1 MQAKVTEWK
10 LDVCITQRRDGANEP
25 LGIIAVQGPRMPAPR
40 SGKYCRRPRA
50 ATEGLK
56 CFFAAEVDQYFIA
69 STGYT
74 GEDGY
79 EIMLPAGDRVKPCG
93 TNSTPP
99 ALPLAASVRATRCAS
114 KPA

>member
-1 MQAKVTEWK
+1 MRARAAEWK
-10 LDVCITQRRDGANEP
+10 MDVSITQRRDGNNA
-25 LGIIAVQGPRMPAPR
+25 LAIIAVQGPNARAKVWEMLR
-40 SGKYCRRPRA
+40 KTKA

-56 CFFAAEVDQYFIA
+56 AFFAAEVDQYFIA

-79 EIMLPAGDRVKPCG
+79 EIMLPAAEAESLWNKLQRQA
-93 TNSTPP
+93 SH
-99 ALPLAASVRATRCAS
+99 LAAWAPATRCAS